1 MCPTCRLGYC
11 QSCEKRGQNAL
22 VCPTC
27 SNLCIAA
34 DDYANLEE
42 GERLRARA
50 LVDDLGTI
58 VGYPLRDPLGF
69 VVLAVFIG
77 LFGFAAKFAAFG
89 RGFAILFSDGV
100 LYSYAFYI
108 VSRVSDGDLRPVM
121 PDFSEMSDLAR
132 PLSLAFLAFVI
143 SWTPFFA
150 AMYGLGL
157 TRPAADP
164 QPLAWLL
171 VGLAGLWGLI
181 YTPAAV
187 TVAALTERMGAT
199 LNPTLGIF
207 AIHRMGA
214 VYWHALIIFTAIAVA
229 ELIGYVLGL
238 MAPLTFLLGPL
249 VKTYAALAIGCT
261 LGLAVFKR
269 APQLELG

>member
-1 MCPTCRLGYC
+1 M
-11 QSCEKRGQNAL
+11 

-34 DDYANLEE
+34 DD
-42 GERLRARA
+42 
-50 LVDDLGTI
+50 
-58 VGYPLRDPLGF
+58 
-69 VVLAVFIG
+69 
-77 LFGFAAKFAAFG
+77 
-89 RGFAILFSDGV
+89 
-100 LYSYAFYI
+100 SYAFYV

-171 VGLAGLWGLI
+171 VVWPVCGG
-181 YTPAAV
+181 
-187 TVAALTERMGAT
+187 
-199 LNPTLGIF
+199 
-207 AIHRMGA
+207 
-214 VYWHALIIFTAIAVA
+214 
-229 ELIGYVLGL
+229 
-238 MAPLTFLLGPL
+238 
-249 VKTYAALAIGCT
+249 
-261 LGLAVFKR
+261 
-269 APQLELG
+269 